1 MKFKR
6 GKNYGKKHIQM
17 SKLWRKTRRTE
28 KYKSMLNILNSVT
41 DIMHEK
47 KIIDVC
53 NCCCYEE
60 FEKEEDK

>member
-1 MKFKR
+1 MEKNIFKCPNC
-6 GKNYGKKHIQM
+6 GEKHE
-17 SKLWRKTRRTE
+17 RTE